1 MIQKLRKIY
10 PSLIVYEEKH
20 VNFKQNYKWFITNQ
34 NEVIGIDKKELV
46 QKDASLLAVFLTP
59 YDIQFP
65 ILTIEE
71 QKWYDMIHST
81 DTPIDDELKQSYRFV
96 YFSMQ
101 ENQIESSTF
110 KDAIQE
116 LFSQQ
121 VPILWINGHE
131 GIIIE
136 EKTMLEER
144 MNYDQIIDILMSD
157 LYVKISFFV
166 GPFLENV
173 KNINHHYHSLIK
185 AAQTV
190 LSKSKNSVETYI
202 DAVPY
207 LLIDQSNPLLLDE
220 MKQIILQE
228 YLNDDDTL
236 KMVETF
242 VHLNLNMSETAKE
255 LYMHRN
261 SLQYRIDRFYEKT
274 GIDIRQFHQAM
285 AVYLAIL
292 AKK

>member
-1 MIQKLRKIY
+1 MIQKLKKIY
-10 PSLIVYEEKH
+10 SSLVVYEEH
-20 VNFKQNYKWFITNQ
+20 IENFNPNYQWYITDQ
-34 NEVIGIDKKELV
+34 NEIIGIEKKELAK
-46 QKDASLLAVFLTP
+46 KDASLLAVFLSP

-65 ILTIEE
+65 ILTTEE
-71 QKWYDMIHST
+71 QKWYDIIHSN
-81 DTPIDDELKQSYRFV
+81 DHQVNDRFKHSYRFV

-101 ENQIESSTF
+101 ENQIESNTF

-136 EKTMLEER
+136 EKSMLEER
-144 MNYDQIIDILMSD
+144 IDYDQIIDILMSD
-157 LYVKISFFV
+157 LYVKINFFV
-166 GPFLENV
+166 GPFLEHV
-173 KNINHHYHSLIK
+173 ENINHHYHSLIK
-185 AAQTV
+185 SAKIV
-190 LSKSKNSVETYI
+190 LGKSKRSVETYV

-207 LLIDQSNPLLLDE
+207 LLIEQSDPRLLGE
-220 MKQIILQE
+220 MKQMILQT
-228 YLNDDDTL
+228 YLDDDDTL
-236 KMVETF
+236 KMIETF
-242 VHLNLNMSETAKE
+242 VHLNLNISETAKE

-261 SLQYRIDRFYEKT
+261 SLQYRLDRFYEKT
-274 GIDIRQFHQAM
+274 GIDIRQFHQAI